1 MGKLKKELVEKSTK
15 KADVMKE
22 KGIKKPSLLG
32 KKTLKEKIQ
41 KRIGSGLIKNKPQQK
56 AAEEKVQLPKAQIT
70 KKTPKKTAKT
80 NKFAHL
86 EAKYKVEAN
95 TIESAFQS
103 VVKLIKLETE
113 KKNMLFE
120 DEQPIFLQICA
131 MKVPKCPRRIL
142 RIPLKHS
149 LYNESSEI
157 CLIAPDVKNIRNKEI
172 ERVAEHYEEI
182 LKSKGVENIKKIMPY
197 YELRNEYS
205 GFELKRRL
213 ADLYDVFLVDGKISG
228 YVVHKVGKI
237 FYGKRKVP
245 IPIKL
250 ESSKLKESIEAAL
263 KKTHLHLHSNS
274 DSYIVQIG
282 HSNMTN
288 DEIVD
293 NVFALIESL
302 EKEFPG
308 GWENIRNLYLKGPR
322 TQSLPVY
329 VTLSK
334 FFSKYS
340 LYFLMYSQKL

>member
-1 MGKLKKELVEKSTK
+1 MGKLKKQLSPKSSK
-15 KADVMKE
+15 KADITKE

-41 KRIGSGLIKNKPQQK
+41 KRIGTGLIKNKPAKKVKEENVEPSK
-56 AAEEKVQLPKAQIT
+56 AHIK

-80 NKFAHL
+80 NNYSLL
-86 EAKYKVEAN
+86 ETKYKVQAN
-95 TIESAFQS
+95 TVESAFQS
-103 VVKLIKLETE
+103 VIKLIKLDNE

-131 MKVPKCPRRIL
+131 MKVPKCPKRIL

-149 LYNESSEI
+149 LYGESSEV
-157 CLIAPDVKNIRNKEI
+157 CLIVPDLKDIRNKET

-197 YELRNEYS
+197 YELRTEYG

-213 ADLYDVFLVDGKISG
+213 VDLYDVFLVDGKISG
-228 YVVHKVGKI
+228 YVVHKLGKI

-245 IPIKL
+245 IPIKI
-250 ESSKLKESIEAAL
+250 ESSKLKESIETAL
-263 KKTHLHLHSNS
+263 KKTHLLLHSNS

-282 HSNMTN
+282 HSNMKN
-288 DEIVD
+288 DEIID
-293 NVFALIESL
+293 NVFALVEGL

-308 GWENIRNLYLKGPR
+308 GWENIRNLHLKGPR

-329 VTLSK
+329 ITLSK
-334 FFSKYS
+334 FF
-340 LYFLMYSQKL
+340 